1 MRPIILHIETATKVC
16 SVAVSEGGS
25 LLASIDK
32 ETDTYIH
39 GESLTLFI
47 LEVLKEANLT
57 ETDLHAISV
66 SKGPGSYTG
75 LRIGLSTAKGL
86 CFGLDIPIICIPTL
100 DSFLAQGHMKYP
112 DRVVCGMLDARR
124 MEVYTKTSNS
134 EGSVVQELRALVI
147 EEDTFLDDE
156 PFVYFGDGAQKLQAL
171 WKNRAANF
179 DSSLKISAIGQTE
192 LAFKRYQNQTF
203 DNLSSCKPLY
213 LKQFGINT

>member
-25 LLASIDK
+25 LLALIDK
-32 ETDTYIH
+32 DPDNYIH

-47 LEVLKEANLT
+47 LEVLKKANVK

-66 SKGPGSYTG
+66 SVGPGSYTG

-100 DSFLAQGHMKYP
+100 DSFLAQGHVKHP
-112 DRVVCGMLDARR
+112 DRVICAMLDARR

-147 EEDTFLDDE
+147 EEDTL
-156 PFVYFGDGAQKLQAL
+156 
-171 WKNRAANF
+171 
-179 DSSLKISAIGQTE
+179 SLIHI
-192 LAFKRYQNQTF
+192 
-203 DNLSSCKPLY
+203 
-213 LKQFGINT
+213 

>member
-25 LLASIDK
+25 LLALIDK
-32 ETDTYIH
+32 DTDNYIH

-47 LEVLKEANLT
+47 LEVLKKANVK

-66 SKGPGSYTG
+66 SVGPGSYTG

-100 DSFLAQGHMKYP
+100 DSFLAQGHVKHP
-112 DRVVCGMLDARR
+112 DRVICAMLDARR

-156 PFVYFGDGAQKLQAL
+156 PFVYFGDGAHKLQAL

-179 DSSLKISAIGQTE
+179 DPSLKISAVGQTE
-192 LAFKRYQNQTF
+192 LALKRYQNQTF

>member
-1 MRPIILHIETATKVC
+1 
-16 SVAVSEGGS
+16 
-25 LLASIDK
+25 
-32 ETDTYIH
+32 
-39 GESLTLFI
+39 
-47 LEVLKEANLT
+47 
-57 ETDLHAISV
+57 
-66 SKGPGSYTG
+66 
-75 LRIGLSTAKGL
+75 
-86 CFGLDIPIICIPTL
+86 
-100 DSFLAQGHMKYP
+100 
-112 DRVVCGMLDARR
+112 MLDARR

-192 LAFKRYQNQTF
+192 LALTRYLNQTF